1 MCLIRVAKKRLAGTP
16 GHTHELMMTF
26 FKFVINVC
34 VNVPSV
40 FGGCH
45 HAVTAMTATTPLST
59 ETNDKL
65 YV

>member
-1 MCLIRVAKKRLAGTP
+1 MWLKRGWQAPRG
-16 GHTHELMMTF
+16 THELMMTF
-26 FKFVINVC
+26 FKFLINVC

-40 FGGCH
+40 FGGCY
-45 HAVTAMTATTPLST
+45 HAVTAMMTTTPLST